1 MSKIEFS
8 KEEKELLVIKVQ
20 SYLQEELDFEIGKF
34 DAEFFLDYVSE
45 ELGAYFYNR
54 GLEDARLV
62 VERKLESIDE
72 DIYSI
77 DII

>member
-45 ELGAYFYNR
+45 DLGAYFYNR